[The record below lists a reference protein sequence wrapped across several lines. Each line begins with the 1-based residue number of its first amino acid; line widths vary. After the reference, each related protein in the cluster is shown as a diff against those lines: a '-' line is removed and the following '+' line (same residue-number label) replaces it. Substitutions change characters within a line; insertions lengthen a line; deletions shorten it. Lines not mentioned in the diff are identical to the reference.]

1 MISAGADDG
10 IGHGAMQHACHLVT
24 HKTEKSTIA
33 RDGDMHAA
41 EQVDIVGTHID
52 PVFSA
57 GAGDG
62 IGHGVMQPS
71 CQMMTDETEKSTIA
85 RDGDMQASKQVDIVG
100 QHIGPV
106 FFRRGRRRYWP
117 RGHAAIL
124 PNDDRRDREV
134 NNCQGWRHASERA
147 SGYCWAIHRPCD
159 FCRGTRGGWAWG
171 HSFEVTSATRSA
183 ATSAAR
189 QLAITNGMGVQ
200 PEDIYMCNYWR

>member
-10 IGHGAMQHACHLVT
+10 IGHGDMQHACHLVT

-71 CQMMTDETEKSTIA
+71 CQTMTDETEKSTIV
-85 RDGDMQASKQVDIVG
+85 RDGDMQASEQVDIVG
-100 QHIGPV
+100 QHIDPV
-106 FFRRGRRRYWP
+106 ISAGAHKGD
-117 RGHAAIL
+117 GH
-124 PNDDRRDREV
+124 
-134 NNCQGWRHASERA
+134 G
-147 SGYCWAIHRPCD
+147 AIHLRPRAQHQIRRHERCQTIGNNKWHGGPA
-159 FCRGTRGGWAWG
+159 RGYL
-171 HSFEVTSATRSA
+171 HV
-183 ATSAAR
+183 
-189 QLAITNGMGVQ
+189 
-200 PEDIYMCNYWR
+200 

>member
-1 MISAGADDG
+1 
-10 IGHGAMQHACHLVT
+10 MQHACHLVT

-106 FFRRGRRRYWP
+106 FSAGAGDGIGHGVMQPSCQTMTDETEKSTIARDGDMQASKQVDIGGQHIDPVISAGAHEGDGHGAIGLRP
-117 RGHAAIL
+117 RAPPDPL
-124 PNDDRRDREV
+124 P
-134 NNCQGWRHASERA
+134 RA
-147 SGYCWAIHRPCD
+147 LPDNW
-159 FCRGTRGGWAWG
+159 
-171 HSFEVTSATRSA
+171 
-183 ATSAAR
+183 
-189 QLAITNGMGVQ
+189 Q
-200 PEDIYMCNYWR
+200 